1 MCRVQ
6 EGLFFCRVPFRVS
19 LRVVRHD
26 GIHKKKK
33 RKKKKEKEKD
43 SHHCH
48 LEISMPPFGSVLAAF
63 PRFRVFAFSR

>member
-1 MCRVQ
+1 MTVYT
-6 EGLFFCRVPFRVS
+6 
-19 LRVVRHD
+19 
-26 GIHKKKK
+26 K
-33 RKKKKEKEKD
+33 RKKEKKKEKEKD